1 MKSSSHCRAPPRLWC
16 APVLIY
22 VCLISSPFSTHH
34 EQASFRHHARALG
47 LTAQRGSEASG
58 DSGGAQHA
66 VGQTP
71 LPAGGKV
78 EAAASPPSPGAE
90 SDAGSSDT
98 DSETERV
105 GCYIALF

>member
-1 MKSSSHCRAPPRLWC
+1 MDAATCRGHVAMCRG
-16 APVLIY
+16 
-22 VCLISSPFSTHH
+22 H
-34 EQASFRHHARALG
+34 
-47 LTAQRGSEASG
+47 GSEASG

-105 GCYIALF
+105 GCYIVLY